1 MRLFTAFSA
10 ALAGCLAIGGAS
22 ESAAMD
28 RPSPSSSG
36 VTEEHSLERPS
47 RASDDPLGFAVSDTL
62 RATNGLF
69 YIGQYTPWYST
80 DLLDRYPVRLRL
92 GSEFDFFGD
101 VQHGVELSYDR
112 FHSGPFQIR
121 GRYSYQGSA
130 GGVSQIER
138 YDGSYDADRDLG
150 TFSGSMALTAD
161 FDSSFAARMSGRYT
175 PLEGIVRPFRFDGLT
190 VFDSGNILGNLD
202 FGSGGLL
209 DSDVDLRFG
218 DGLGH
223 VLGVFA
229 GEQPSG
235 LDTVV
240 FSGAFAAQTGYVAP
254 PPEPPDPPPP
264 ATPEI
269 AATLDCSA
277 ANVCRGDNVD
287 ADDVR
292 RAWNVP
298 DTVESALR
306 LREVNVDDRDGRQVE
321 GLARRLGRYTPPLQ
335 SMARGNTQYYRGEDG
350 FQYHFGRSGGAGSLD
365 IELDFSGAGDGL
377 SAEAKASMRRAAK
390 LWSWTLADDG
400 RSWYWSPSRDGRIT
414 LGDSVVSVER
424 PAGRETG
431 VVIAVAEP
439 TRSLSADREST
450 IGAARPESA
459 YSTSTTFRTKSGVVW
474 LSSRLTDLVGSGTPG
489 ATAGIISVTAHE
501 IGHVLGHADGIRA
514 FDRHVFGN
522 SFRGPNAMDANFGNP
537 VELQDDGAHVDSCF
551 SIMGYC
557 HELGLEKVVSVY
569 RPSRVDVALLTDLGY
584 ERFDAVPSTDR
595 IDDADDFEGYSWSAW
610 GEWAAWGVSVW
621 RTLAFDVA
629 GELEVTDELAAQAD
643 YFGLVTHEPLT
654 ARRDA
659 SSVSTD
665 LRWEGSTLGVDV
677 SDNRMLAVTGDAAL
691 DVTLT
696 ATAVSGTATLDRLV
710 RHENGATPDFRE
722 PSLSYPLEIDA
733 EANTFVATRRNSYDL
748 RGGFY
753 GPAHDE
759 MAGIVNDEEAE
770 LLASFG
776 GRSVD
781 PSTASRP
788 EGHTMPATGAE
799 PILER
804 TGSARATGTT
814 TYAEANVGGRFPG
827 SFAGTRALHS
837 FEEWGLWA
845 KQGEE
850 TLFKAFVEDD
860 DSLFSTDD
868 YAIMVAGSP
877 TGSNPVSG
885 PAVWTGAVL
894 AYDAHPDTYGT
905 PVTGEARLEVDL
917 SAATID
923 VAFSNFTES
932 HGDMSWS
939 DLSLRGGAFS
949 SRSGDSTIS
958 GAFYGA
964 GHEGVAGEFSRDR
977 LDGVFGALR
986 R

>member
-1 MRLFTAFSA
+1 MDSSA
-10 ALAGCLAIGGAS
+10 
-22 ESAAMD
+22 
-28 RPSPSSSG
+28 SSSPG
-36 VTEEHSLERPS
+36 AAGERS
-47 RASDDPLGFAVSDTL
+47 SERLSHASDDPLGFAVSDTL
-62 RATNGLF
+62 RATNGLLYF
-69 YIGQYTPWYST
+69 GQYTSWYSE
-80 DLLDRYPVRLRL
+80 DLLGRYPVRVRF
-92 GSEFDFFGD
+92 GNEFDFFGD
-101 VQHGVELSYDR
+101 VEHGVELSYDR
-112 FHSGPFQIR
+112 FHSGPFDIR

-138 YDGSYDADRDLG
+138 YDGSFDADRNVG
-150 TFSGSMALTAD
+150 TFSGSMSLTAD
-161 FDSSFAARMSGRYT
+161 FDSSFSARLSGRYT
-175 PLEGIVRPFRFDGLT
+175 PVEGLVSPFRFDG
-190 VFDSGNILGNLD
+190 VSVWGGGNITGNLD
-202 FGSGGLL
+202 FGSGGFL
-209 DSDVDLRFG
+209 DSDLDVRFG
-218 DGLGH
+218 DGLDH

-229 GEQPSG
+229 GEQPRG

-240 FSGAFAAQTGYVAP
+240 FSGAFAAQTGHAP
-254 PPEPPDPPPP
+254 APPRPPEPPVLS
-264 ATPEI
+264 TSEI

-292 RAWNVP
+292 RAWNDP
-298 DTVESALR
+298 DSVESELKLR
-306 LREVNVDDRDGRQVE
+306 DVADRDGREVE

-335 SMARGNTQYYRGEDG
+335 SMARGNTQYYRGADG
-350 FQYHFGRSGGAGSLD
+350 FQYHFGQSGGAGSLD
-365 IELDFSGAGDGL
+365 IEFDFSGAGDEL

-400 RSWYWSPSRDGRIT
+400 RAWYWSPSRDGQIS

-439 TRSLSADREST
+439 TRTLSAGREST
-450 IGAARPESA
+450 IGAAGPESA
-459 YSTSTTFRTKSGVVW
+459 YSTATSFRTKTGVLW
-474 LSSRLTDLVGSGTPG
+474 LSSRLTDLVGTGTPG

-501 IGHVLGHADGIRA
+501 IGHVLGHADGIPA
-514 FDRHVFGN
+514 FDRHVYGN
-522 SFRGPNAMDANFGNP
+522 RFRGPNAMDANFGSP

-557 HELGLEKVVSVY
+557 HELGLEKVVAVY
-569 RPSRVDVALLTDLGY
+569 RPNRVDVALLTDLGY
-584 ERFDAVPSTDR
+584 ERFDAIPSTDR

-610 GEWAAWGVSVW
+610 GEWAAWGVSAW

-654 ARRDA
+654 ARRDGSA
-659 SSVSTD
+659 VNTD

-677 SDNRMLAVTGDAAL
+677 SDNRMLPVTGDAAL

-696 ATAVSGTATLDRLV
+696 AAAISGTATLDRLV
-710 RHENGATPDFRE
+710 RHENGATQDFRE
-722 PSLSYPLEIDA
+722 PSLSYPVQIDA
-733 EANTFVATRRNSYDL
+733 EANTFVATRRNAYDL

-753 GPAHDE
+753 GPVHDE
-759 MAGIVNDEEAE
+759 MAGIVNDEKAE

-788 EGHTMPATGAE
+788 QGRTVPTPGAE
-799 PILER
+799 PVLGR
-804 TGSARATGTT
+804 TGAARVTGTT
-814 TYAEANVGGRFPG
+814 TYAVTNVGGRFPG
-827 SFAGTRALHS
+827 RFAGTRSSRS

-845 KQGEE
+845 KRGEE
-850 TLFKAFVEDD
+850 TLFKAIIEDD
-860 DSLFSTDD
+860 DSLFALDD
-868 YAIMVAGSP
+868 YAIMVAGTP

-885 PAVWTGAVL
+885 PAVWTGTVL
-894 AYDAHPDTYGT
+894 AYDSHPDTYGT
-905 PVTGEARLEVDL
+905 PVTGKARLEADL

-923 VAFSNFTES
+923 VAFSNFTEG
-932 HGDMSWS
+932 HADMSWR
-939 DLSLRGGAFS
+939 DLSLRSGAFS
-949 SRSGDSTIS
+949 GRSGDSTIS

-986 R
+986 Q